1 MIRFLLLAALSLASA
16 SARPNFVFILAD
28 DMGYMD
34 IGANNPKSF
43 YETPHLDSL
52 AAMGMRFTAGYAA
65 CNVCSPTR
73 ASILTG
79 KYPARL
85 GITNYIPGATPKNR
99 KLLPPANVIQLPLAE
114 KTLAEALKDAGY
126 TTFIA
131 GKWHLGNDEF
141 SPSAQGFPSGLEFT
155 REMAGNY
162 FPAGD
167 DSKSPSKSDP
177 KWSDRIADATVKFI
191 QSHKDQPF
199 FAYLPFNAVH
209 IKTGAREDLI
219 AKYTAKKA
227 SAPVD
232 SFAQDGDFQVNQ
244 VQNNAVYAAMVE
256 QMDSAIGRVLDAI
269 RQAGLAENTVVV
281 FTSDNGGLST
291 AQGHPT
297 SNLPLR
303 AGKGWIYE
311 GGLREP
317 WIISAPGVTG
327 PGTVCDTPVI
337 STDFY
342 PTLLDLAGLKL
353 MPDQHLDGTSLLPL
367 LKGGKMER
375 APLFWHYPH
384 YSDQGGLPSGAI
396 REGDWKLVEWY
407 EDHRIELYNL
417 REDIGESRNQA
428 EKHPEKAAE
437 LLKQFHDWRKSVGG
451 KMPTP
456 NPNPNPSDDSKPRKK
471 SKKP

>member
-1 MIRFLLLAALSLASA
+1 MIRFVLLAALSLASA

-43 YETPHLDSL
+43 YETPHIDSL
-52 AAMGMRFTAGYAA
+52 AARGMRFTSGYAA

-85 GITNYIPGATPKNR
+85 GITNYIPGAGTKNR
-99 KLLPPANVIQLPLAE
+99 MLLPPANVMQLPLAE

-167 DSKSPSKSDP
+167 DSKSPSKNDP
-177 KWSDRIADATVKFI
+177 KWSDRIAEATVKFI
-191 QSHKDQPF
+191 QSNKDQPF

-209 IKTGAREDLI
+209 IKTGARADLI

-227 SAPVD
+227 SAPAD
-232 SFAQDGDFQVNQ
+232 LFAKEGDFQVNQ
-244 VQNNAVYAAMVE
+244 VQNNPVYAAMIE
-256 QMDSAIGRVLDAI
+256 QMDSSIGRVLDAI

-281 FTSDNGGLST
+281 FMTDNGGLST

-303 AGKGWIYE
+303 AGKGWNYE
-311 GGLREP
+311 GGLRTP
-317 WIISAPGVTG
+317 WIIAAPGVTG
-327 PGTVCDTPVI
+327 PGAVCDTPVI

-342 PTLLDLAGLKL
+342 PTLLDLAGLKP
-353 MPDQHLDGTSLLPL
+353 MPEQHVDGTSLLPL
-367 LKGGKMER
+367 LKGSEMTR

-384 YSDQGGLPSGAI
+384 YSDQGGQPGGAI
-396 REGDWKLVEWY
+396 REGDWKLIEWY

-417 REDIGESRNQA
+417 REDIGESRNLA
-428 EKHPEKAAE
+428 EKHPEKAAA
-437 LLKQFHDWRKSVGG
+437 LLKQFHDWRKSVNA

-456 NPNPNPSDDSKPRKK
+456 NPRKKPNPIPK
-471 SKKP
+471 